1 MNITNLPI
9 ILWLVLIY
17 ATLATIY
24 SWIVSRKQKAKEWE
38 LLELQNKLSVKQ
50 RFLNKKQKELN
61 LLEIKLKGIK
71 PKGRTK

>member
-1 MNITNLPI
+1 MNTTSLPI

-17 ATLATIY
+17 ATLSTVY

>member
-38 LLELQNKLSVKQ
+38 LLELQNKLSVKA

-61 LLEIKLKGIK
+61 ILEIKSKGIK
-71 PKGRTK
+71 PRGRIK

>member
-1 MNITNLPI
+1 MQITDLPI

-17 ATLATIY
+17 ATLATVY
-24 SWIVSRKQKAKEWE
+24 SWKLSRKQKAKEWE

-61 LLEIKLKGIK
+61 KLEIKLKNIK
-71 PKGRTK
+71 PKRRK